1 MDCKIYCYQYRDTCD
16 LVFEIKG
23 FGVVTIEHYDLD
35 NEFWREHW
43 KDLKEYESTL
53 KRKFIKTY
61 IGTVN

>member
-1 MDCKIYCYQYRDTCD
+1 MNCKIYCYQHEDTCD

-23 FGVVTIEHYDLD
+23 FGVVAIEHCDLK
-35 NEFWREHW
+35 NEFLREQW
-43 KDLKEYESTL
+43 KDLREYESTL